1 VGLRVNNAH
10 THLYDVTASAHLI
23 DDFDLRFT
31 IYDLRLR
38 AGNAKR
44 GEVEVGA
51 EATNRKSEI

>member
-31 IYDLRLR
+31 IYDLRLG
-38 AGNAKR
+38 AGSAKHAKI
-44 GEVEVGA
+44 EVCGG
-51 EATNRKSEI
+51 